1 MPLSPSCPGNSYE
14 KYTLARARACR
25 RLWFLSA
32 GFESGKEE
40 GKALALLGKVL
51 ADLQRWRPALNA
63 YRASLDRRDDADIR
77 TTYEDMRKE
86 HGFRVVDYTVD
97 SDAQEPRICFQFSDP
112 LRARQGRF
120 RALSHRL
127 RQSPI
132 RPSRSRRSQ
141 LCVEGVKHGERY
153 AIVLREGL
161 PSSVNEPLLKSAD
174 YEIYVRDRSAQVRF
188 SGKNY
193 VLARIGQEGIP
204 LLSINA
210 TKINVTINR
219 IGDRSLLP
227 TLRSDDFLNQ
237 ISAYRAGQISDQ
249 DGVKVWS
256 GSIDAKPIA
265 NAEVTTAFPVL
276 EAVGKLEA
284 GVYVMT
290 AWPDGVAADD
300 DASRATQWFVVSDF
314 GLTAFSGTDGVHVLV
329 KSLASAGPLAGVE
342 LRLIAKN
349 NEVLDT
355 KVTDANGYAA
365 FGAGLSRG
373 SGGMAPSMVVA
384 SDGKGDYGFLDLQL
398 TAFDLTD
405 RGVKGRL
412 VQTALDAFLFTERG
426 VYRSGETV
434 FLTALLR
441 DAKGAVVQGF
451 PMTIVIQAPGRCR
464 IQACQAR

>member
-1 MPLSPSCPGNSYE
+1 MRPPGSAMAMPLSRSCPGISYE
-14 KYTLARARACR
+14 KYTLRGRAVAAAYGSYQRA
-25 RLWFLSA
+25 SSPA
-32 GFESGKEE
+32 EE

-77 TTYEDMRKE
+77 TTYENLRKE

-112 LRARQGRF
+112 LERGKVDFAPYLTISGI
-120 RALSHRL
+120 AN
-127 RQSPI
+127 PAI
-132 RPSRSRRSQ
+132 TVEESQ

-153 AIVLREGL
+153 AIALREGL

-249 DGVKVWS
+249 DGVKVWT
-256 GSIDAKPIA
+256 GSIDAKP
-265 NAEVTTAFPVL
+265 
-276 EAVGKLEA
+276 
-284 GVYVMT
+284 
-290 AWPDGVAADD
+290 
-300 DASRATQWFVVSDF
+300 S
-314 GLTAFSGTDGVHVLV
+314 
-329 KSLASAGPLAGVE
+329 
-342 LRLIAKN
+342 
-349 NEVLDT
+349 
-355 KVTDANGYAA
+355 
-365 FGAGLSRG
+365 
-373 SGGMAPSMVVA
+373 
-384 SDGKGDYGFLDLQL
+384 
-398 TAFDLTD
+398 
-405 RGVKGRL
+405 
-412 VQTALDAFLFTERG
+412 
-426 VYRSGETV
+426 
-434 FLTALLR
+434 
-441 DAKGAVVQGF
+441 
-451 PMTIVIQAPGRCR
+451 PMPR
-464 IQACQAR
+464 

>member
-1 MPLSPSCPGNSYE
+1 M
-14 KYTLARARACR
+14 
-25 RLWFLSA
+25 
-32 GFESGKEE
+32 
-40 GKALALLGKVL
+40 
-51 ADLQRWRPALNA
+51 
-63 YRASLDRRDDADIR
+63 
-77 TTYEDMRKE
+77 
-86 HGFRVVDYTVD
+86 
-97 SDAQEPRICFQFSDP
+97 
-112 LRARQGRF
+112 
-120 RALSHRL
+120 
-127 RQSPI
+127 
-132 RPSRSRRSQ
+132 
-141 LCVEGVKHGERY
+141 
-153 AIVLREGL
+153 
-161 PSSVNEPLLKSAD
+161 
-174 YEIYVRDRSAQVRF
+174 
-188 SGKNY
+188 
-193 VLARIGQEGIP
+193 
-204 LLSINA
+204 
-210 TKINVTINR
+210 
-219 IGDRSLLP
+219 
-227 TLRSDDFLNQ
+227 
-237 ISAYRAGQISDQ
+237 
-249 DGVKVWS
+249 
-256 GSIDAKPIA
+256 
-265 NAEVTTAFPVL
+265 TTAFPVL

-329 KSLASAGPLAGVE
+329 KSLASAGPLSGVE

-451 PMTIVIQAPGRCR
+451 PMTIVIQRPDGVEYKRVKLDDQGLGGRSFALPLLSDAQHGTWR
-464 IQACQAR
+464 IQAYADPKSDPSGRRASFWKTTFPKGSK